1 MEELL
6 KVLKFNIQE
15 KQFPYFSDEDLKML
29 LSNNDGDVK
38 KASYQGCLMK
48 AQADDSINIGPLK
61 TESNR
66 EYWITLAESYKP
78 KQTYNYKTSMKR
90 VDGQ

>member
-1 MEELL
+1 MDELL
-6 KVLKFNIQE
+6 KALKFNLQE
-15 KQFPYFSDEDLKML
+15 RQYPYFSDADLIML
-29 LSNNDGDVK
+29 INNNDGDIK

-48 AQADDSINIGPLK
+48 AQADDGINIGPLK

-66 EYWITLAESYKP
+66 SYWITLAESFKP
-78 KQTYNYKTSMKR
+78 QQTYNYKNSMKR

>member
-6 KVLKFNIQE
+6 KVLKFNLQE
-15 KQFPYFSDEDLKML
+15 KQYPYFSDEELQIL
-29 LSNNDGDVK
+29 LTNNDREIK

-48 AQADDSINIGPLK
+48 AQADDGINIGPLK

-66 EYWITLAESYKP
+66 QYWITLAESYKP
-78 KQTYNYKTSMKR
+78 SPIYKTSMKR

>member
-1 MEELL
+1 MDAPL
-6 KVLKFNIQE
+6 KVLKFNLQE
-15 KQFPYFSDEDLKML
+15 KQYPYFSDEDLQL
-29 LSNNDGDVK
+29 LLDNNDSDIR

-48 AQADDSINIGPLK
+48 AQADDGIDIRVLK

-66 EYWITLAESYKP
+66 EYWLTLAQSFKP
-78 KQTYNYKTSMKR
+78 KQTCNYKTSMKR